1 LKALKPHTKP
11 LAILIVLIAVAGL
24 LAYPLV
30 QFWAPLKPVVRH
42 VNPAAEA
49 EQPPLP
55 AFLALLATNAFDSL
69 ISRDYGAVAE
79 GLKTLGAI
87 QIPERYKF
95 IANRFMQLLNDT
107 SRLLNETEGLLDQA
121 EADIKL
127 GRGEDAKPLL
137 HQASARLAS
146 ANATRIELRSA
157 SEELARTFL
166 LPADQLR
173 HRVDELGRVIAEL
186 HWRLLGLLEMI
197 ERQTML
203 EDTYLI
209 IDVTPKT
216 VWTGGSIEVSGQLY
230 TSKAGLSGRSVQ
242 IYADGRW
249 MAEAVTGDNGEFHA
263 SVNLPYI
270 YKPKIPIEAR
280 YLPKGPDS
288 EAHKPSTSNTV
299 EIGLLYLRPSIKVEM
314 VGKALPGKTF
324 IIKGYVEAERPLPY
338 SAVKI
343 SWLGGSL
350 TASLEEGR
358 FNATL
363 HTPEDA
369 LEGEYTLKVEA
380 PPWQIFAPADA
391 TIQVTVQ
398 RLPLNVT
405 LQPPLIVFAGL
416 PSNLNGK
423 IIYNQEEF
431 NITVRAIFVGQAYT
445 VRSSGEFSLDLSVP
459 LTVFS
464 GYQDYEVHVYPDLPW
479 YRSAGLRGSLLV
491 VNPLTITVPLGLV
504 SALALRLPR
513 GRKVEAA
520 ELEEGLRGR
529 EAQPQ
534 APVKAY
540 FAASGLQWL
549 IDLYWQAVVI
559 VIRLTGVDMK
569 PPMTMREYLQA
580 VSSSLGGL
588 RAAFEAL
595 TLAAEKALYA
605 PTVSAEEAE
614 SAKKALEKLKRAHV
628 EVQL

>member
-1 LKALKPHTKP
+1 LKAPAKP
-11 LAILIVLIAVAGL
+11 LATLIILIAVAGL

-55 AFLALLATNAFDSL
+55 AFLALLVTNAFDSL
-69 ISRDYGAVAE
+69 IGGDYRAVAE
-79 GLKTLGAI
+79 GLKTLGAAY
-87 QIPERYKF
+87 IPERYKF
-95 IANRFMQLLNDT
+95 ITNRFMQLLNDA
-107 SRLLNETEGLLDQA
+107 SRLLNEAESLLNQA
-121 EADIKL
+121 EAHIKL

-137 HQASARLAS
+137 HQASAKLSS
-146 ANATRIELRSA
+146 ANATRIELKSA
-157 SEELARTFL
+157 SEELARTFS

-173 HRVDELGRVIAEL
+173 RRVDELGRVIAEL
-186 HWRLLGLLEMI
+186 HRRLLGLLEMI

-209 IDVTPKT
+209 IDATPKT
-216 VWTGGSIEVSGQLY
+216 VWTGGSIEVSGQLH

-242 IYADGRW
+242 IYADGTW
-249 MAEAVTGDNGEFHA
+249 LAEAVTGDNGEFHA
-263 SVNLPYI
+263 SISLPYI
-270 YKPKIPIEAR
+270 YKPKIPIQAR

-299 EIGLLYLRPSIKVEM
+299 EVGLLYLRPAIKLET
-314 VGKALPGKTF
+314 VGKALPGKSF
-324 IIKGYVEAERPLPY
+324 ILKGYVEAERPLPY

-350 TASLEEGR
+350 TAGLEDGR

-369 LEGEYTLKVEA
+369 PEGGYTLKVET

-398 RLPLNVT
+398 RLPLNVR
-405 LQPPLIVFAGL
+405 LQPPLVVFAGL

-423 IIYNQEEF
+423 IVYNHEKF
-431 NITVRAIFVGQAYT
+431 NVTIRAIFVGQAYT
-445 VRSSGEFSLDLSVP
+445 ARSSGEFTLNIDVP
-459 LTVFS
+459 LTIFS

-491 VNPLTITVPLGLV
+491 VNPLTIMVPLGLV
-504 SALALRLPR
+504 PALALKLPR
-513 GRKVEAA
+513 GRKIEAA
-520 ELEEGLRGR
+520 ELEEGLQGR

-540 FAASGLQWL
+540 SAASGLEWL

-559 VIRLTGVDMK
+559 VSRLTGVDMK

-580 VSSSLGGL
+580 VAPRLANL
-588 RAAFEAL
+588 RAGFEAL

-614 SAKKALEKLKRAHV
+614 SAKKALEKLKMVHV